1 MKNRTLLCHELCC
14 TKTIPIIFWNW
25 QFTSNTDHKGDL
37 NNAQGWGFQHS
48 ETGHRHSASGS
59 WHFKASRRAP
69 SSSVSNHLHLNMRV
83 PRSFQTTRTTH
94 KTTKSQ
100 KVLIF
105 SKTAVRTSNLTISE
119 QYYCYV
125 LTAKQQF
132 TSITFKQCA
141 GETENLC
148 FYSRHLTFL
157 LSVTCA
163 NPQKSLTQAHQP
175 SQMSWLTTHNGR
187 GTNQIV
193 IMKFVT
199 NNWVVTTTV
208 IAT

>member
-1 MKNRTLLCHELCC
+1 MKNWTLLCHELCC
-14 TKTIPIIFWNW
+14 TKTIPIIFWNC

-37 NNAQGWGFQHS
+37 NNTQGWGFWDWAPSFCEPFLTFQS
-48 ETGHRHSASGS
+48 IM
-59 WHFKASRRAP
+59 AP
-69 SSSVSNHLHLNMRV
+69 SSSVSNHLHLNVRV
-83 PRSFQTTRTTH
+83 PRSFQTRRATH

-119 QYYCYV
+119 HYYCYV

-132 TSITFKQCA
+132 TSITLKQCA

-157 LSVTCA
+157 LSVTCV
-163 NPQKSLTQAHQP
+163 NSQKSLTQ
-175 SQMSWLTTHNGR
+175 L
-187 GTNQIV
+187 
-193 IMKFVT
+193 
-199 NNWVVTTTV
+199 
-208 IAT
+208 